1 MSKALASLASIAVRN
16 RELVWELTRR
26 EVMQP
31 QANHFLGRYW
41 LFMHPALSI
50 LVLFSVFYFIYPTRL
65 EGMNPRGFEV
75 YLLSAL
81 IPWVVISEL
90 MVRACPLIR
99 ANTNLVKQIVF
110 PLETL
115 VIKTILASLFVQL
128 VMSAVVFIIL
138 FTTST
143 AVSPL
148 FLPLWLAALVIQ
160 SIFMLGLTLILASI
174 TPFIP
179 DMEDLVSLI
188 ARAGLF
194 LAPVL
199 YVSTMFSPN
208 IWRLFY
214 LNPFSYMVWIH
225 RDALFY
231 QTITSSM
238 VWAVAILMSGL
249 LLVIGGWLFRLMSPS
264 FGEAI

>member
-26 EVMQP
+26 ELMQP

-41 LFMHPALSI
+41 LFMHPAISI
-50 LVLFSVFYFIYPTRL
+50 LVLFSVFYFVYPTRL
-65 EGMNPRGFEV
+65 EGVNPRGFEV

-90 MVRACPLIR
+90 MARACPLIR

-115 VIKTILASLFVQL
+115 VVKTILASLFVQL
-128 VMSAVVFIIL
+128 VMSAVVFVIL
-138 FTTST
+138 FTTSA

-160 SIFMLGLTLILASI
+160 SAFMLGLTLILASI

-194 LAPVL
+194 WRQC
-199 YVSTMFSPN
+199 STCRRCSP
-208 IWRLFY
+208 
-214 LNPFSYMVWIH
+214 
-225 RDALFY
+225 
-231 QTITSSM
+231 
-238 VWAVAILMSGL
+238 LMY
-249 LLVIGGWLFRLMSPS
+249 GGCSISTRSPTWYGYIETPS
-264 FGEAI
+264 FTRPSRHQWSGRSRSSCPACCS

>member
-16 RELVWELTRR
+16 RELIWELTRR

-50 LVLFSVFYFIYPTRL
+50 LVLFLVFYFIYPTRL

-90 MVRACPLIR
+90 MARACPLIR
-99 ANTNLVKQIVF
+99 ANINLVKQIVF

-148 FLPLWLAALVIQ
+148 VLLLWLAALVIQ

-179 DMEDLVSLI
+179 DMEDFVSLI

-231 QTITSSM
+231 QTITSSI
-238 VWAVAILMSGL
+238 VWAVAILISGL

>member
-1 MSKALASLASIAVRN
+1 MSQAVVSLALITARN
-16 RELVWELTRR
+16 RELIWELTRR
-26 EVMQP
+26 ELMQP

-41 LFMHPALSI
+41 VFMHPVISV
-50 LVLFSVFYFIYPTRL
+50 LVLFSVFYFIYPTRMS
-65 EGMNPRGFEV
+65 GTNRGFEI
-75 YLLSAL
+75 YLLSGL

-90 MVRACPLIR
+90 MARACPLIR
-99 ANTNLVKQIVF
+99 ANANLVKQIVF

-115 VIKTILASLFVQL
+115 VIKTVLVSLFVQL
-128 VMSAVVFIIL
+128 VMSAVVFVIL
-138 FTTST
+138 FTTSA

-160 SIFMLGLTLILASI
+160 SVFMLGLTLILASI

-208 IWRLFY
+208 VWRLFY
-214 LNPFSYMVWIH
+214 LNPFSYIVWIH

-231 QTITSSM
+231 QTITSSV
-238 VWAVAILMSGL
+238 VWAVAILMSAL
-249 LLVIGGWLFRLMSPS
+249 LLAFGGWLFHLVSPS

>member
-1 MSKALASLASIAVRN
+1 VSQAVVSLALITARN
-16 RELVWELTRR
+16 RELIWELTRR
-26 EVMQP
+26 ELMQP

-41 LFMHPALSI
+41 VFMHPVISV
-50 LVLFSVFYFIYPTRL
+50 LVLFSVFYFVYPTRTN
-65 EGMNPRGFEV
+65 GTNRGFEI
-75 YLLSAL
+75 YLLSGL

-90 MVRACPLIR
+90 MARACPLIR
-99 ANTNLVKQIVF
+99 ANANLVKQIVF

-115 VIKTILASLFVQL
+115 VIKTVLVSLFVQL
-128 VMSAVVFIIL
+128 VMSAVVFVIL

-160 SIFMLGLTLILASI
+160 SVFMLGLTLILASI

-199 YVSTMFSPN
+199 YVPTMFSPN

-214 LNPFSYMVWIH
+214 LNPFSYMIWIN

-231 QTITSSM
+231 QTITSSV
-238 VWAVAILMSGL
+238 VWAVAILMSAL
-249 LLVIGGWLFRLMSPS
+249 LLAFGGWLFHLVSPS